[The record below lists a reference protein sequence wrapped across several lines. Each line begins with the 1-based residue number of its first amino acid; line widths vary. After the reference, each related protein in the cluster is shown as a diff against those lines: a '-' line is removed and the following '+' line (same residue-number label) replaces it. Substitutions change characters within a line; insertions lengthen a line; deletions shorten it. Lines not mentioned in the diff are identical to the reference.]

1 MTTHRDSQI
10 DANAPVPAAT
20 PVQTRLPWTAPRLE
34 RLQGGDT
41 QMPAPKT
48 GGTEVMAALSS
59 DARGAS

>member
-34 RLQGGDT
+34 RLQGGDAA
-41 QMPAPKT
+41 QGPKT
-48 GGTEVMAALSS
+48 PALVETEPISVLYGPS
-59 DARGAS
+59 